1 MKILLV
7 YPQYPD
13 TFWSF
18 QHALRLLSKKAT
30 FPPLGLLTVAA
41 ILPDNWE
48 KKLVDMNT
56 TNLNDTDLRWADYVF
71 ISAMMAQQD
80 SVGQLVSRCKRLG
93 SRIVAGGPLF
103 ASRNEH
109 FAFDDIDCVVMGE
122 AENVLPS
129 VVQDLEKGCAK
140 HIYTASERPDI
151 RKTCVPLWSLIDKR
165 KYQSMSIQY
174 SRGCPL
180 DCEFC
185 EVVTL
190 NGHMPRTKDEAQ
202 IVTELETLRSLGW
215 RGMVFFVD
223 DNFIGNKRKLKAEI
237 LPTIS
242 KWMEKEKHPFSFFT
256 QASINLSDDEEL
268 MRLMVE
274 AGFDTVFVGI
284 ESPNEQSLA
293 ECSKMVNKNRD
304 LLASVKKIQNHGL
317 QVQGG
322 FIVGF
327 DSDPPSIFKSQ
338 ISFIQESGIVTAM
351 VGLLIALPATKLYKR
366 LKEQNRILFG
376 SSGDNTDGST
386 NFIPRMGR
394 ETLINGYKHI
404 LETIYSPRQYYERIK
419 VFLKD
424 YKPGIKRK
432 GDIHPAHLGTLLKT
446 VWSLG
451 IKERGRRYY
460 WRLFLSTLL
469 KNPRSLPLSMS
480 LAIQGFH
487 YRKVAEKV
495 VGQPLP
501 CGSGNTTLN
510 GHCPSK

>member
-1 MKILLV
+1 MRILLV

-18 QHALRLLSKKAT
+18 QHALRLIAKKAT

-41 ILPDNWE
+41 MLPGSWE

-56 TNLNDTDLRWADYVF
+56 TNLQDRDLRWADYVF
-71 ISAMMAQQD
+71 ISAMIAQQ
-80 SVGQLVSRCKRLG
+80 SSAGQVVSRCKRLG

-109 FAFDDIDCVVMGE
+109 FAFDDIDCVVIGE

-129 VVQDLEKGCAK
+129 LVQDLEKGCAK
-140 HIYTASERPDI
+140 HIYTAKERPDI
-151 RKTCVPLWSLIDKR
+151 TKTCVPLWSLIDNR
-165 KYQSMSIQY
+165 EYHSMSIQY

-185 EVVTL
+185 EVVAL
-190 NGHMPRTKDEAQ
+190 NGHMPRTKDKAQ
-202 IVTELETLRSLGW
+202 IVTELEALRTLGW

-242 KWMEKEKHPFSFFT
+242 RWMEKKKYPFSLFT

-293 ECSKMVNKNRD
+293 ECNKMINKNRD
-304 LLASVKKIQNHGL
+304 LLASVKEIQNHGL

-351 VGLLIALPATKLYKR
+351 VGLLNALPATKLYKR
-366 LKEQNRILFG
+366 LKEQNRLLSG

-394 ETLINGYKHI
+394 ETLVNGYKHI
-404 LETIYSPRQYYERIK
+404 LETIYSPRQYYERVK

-424 YKPGIKRK
+424 YKPGIRRK
-432 GDIHPAHLGTLLKT
+432 GDIQPGHLGTLLKT
-446 VWSLG
+446 IWSLG
-451 IKERGRRYY
+451 IKGRERRYY

-469 KNPRSLPLSMS
+469 KNPRSLPLFIS

-487 YRKVAEKV
+487 FRKVAEKV
-495 VGQPLP
+495 VGQSLS

-510 GHCPSK
+510 GRCPSK